1 MIVIPSYKADLN
13 ANEGYGGVMRIQ
25 PIERSTLP
33 DAIIER
39 IKGMIIDGN
48 LKPGD
53 KLPPERDLAAS
64 MQVGRATVR
73 EALKALSSIG
83 LLQRSTEGTYIKEKI
98 EYFQQ
103 PLTYSLIMDHISLK
117 ELIEARRIL
126 EVKISEL
133 AALRATDEEIAG
145 IEEAVMVQK
154 MHPRDTDYLFYEA
167 DLKFHLTLAAAAKNR
182 VLSETIVCT
191 RHLLIKAQQAVGK
204 LPGMTDRALVS
215 HSALLEAIKN
225 KDADKARSVMEDHI
239 DDVEEGFRKLNLI

>member
-1 MIVIPSYKADLN
+1 MK
-13 ANEGYGGVMRIQ
+13 IQ

-53 KLPPERDLAAS
+53 KLPPERDLAS
-64 MQVGRATVR
+64 SLHVGRATVR
-73 EALKALSSIG
+73 EALKALTSIG

-103 PLTYSLIMDHISLK
+103 PLTYSLIMDHITLK
-117 ELIEARRIL
+117 ELIEARRTL
-126 EVKISEL
+126 EVKIAEL

-145 IEEAVMVQK
+145 MEGAVTMQR
-154 MHPRDTDYLFYEA
+154 MHPSDTDYLFYEA
-167 DLKFHLTLAAAAKNR
+167 DLKFHLTLAAAARNR
-182 VLSETIVCT
+182 VLSETMVCT

-215 HSALLEAIKN
+215 HMALLDAIK
-225 KDADKARSVMEDHI
+225 KRDSERAKGIMEEHI
-239 DDVEEGFRKLNLI
+239 NDVEEGFRKLELL